1 MDINGSVAIV
11 TGAGS
16 GIGQALAWGLVDA
29 GATVVASDID
39 ADAVGR
45 TAAARDGIVG
55 QRADASAASDI
66 EDLIA
71 LAEKEFGPVDL
82 YAANAGIAGGLGLGI
97 GEAAWDLTIDVN
109 LRAHIRAATLLVP
122 GWVER
127 GRGYFLSVASAA
139 GLLTQIGSPAYSV
152 TKHAAIG
159 FAEWLSI
166 TYGGQGVGVS
176 CLCPM
181 GVKTALLDGLTES
194 DDPDVRV
201 AGTSITAAGDVL
213 EPAGVAAMALDAI
226 RDEKFLVLPHP
237 QVLDMYRQ
245 KGADYDRWIAGMRRY
260 QAILE
265 DQIIR

>member
-1 MDINGSVAIV
+1 M
-11 TGAGS
+11 
-16 GIGQALAWGLVDA
+16 
-29 GATVVASDID
+29 
-39 ADAVGR
+39 
-45 TAAARDGIVG
+45 
-55 QRADASAASDI
+55 
-66 EDLIA
+66 
-71 LAEKEFGPVDL
+71 
-82 YAANAGIAGGLGLGI
+82 
-97 GEAAWDLTIDVN
+97 
-109 LRAHIRAATLLVP
+109 
-122 GWVER
+122 
-127 GRGYFLSVASAA
+127 ASAA

-152 TKHAAIG
+152 TKHAAVG

-213 EPAGVAAMALDAI
+213 EPAVVAAMALDAI